1 VPSGEHVVK
10 YTRESSTRTCP
21 GDATLASSTKH
32 RSALQIPIQGALPQI
47 AASTPASSGSGP
59 TGGPLSEH
67 ATTRPTNVTKLR
79 RLTDIAGPVFPVGS
93 GEASGGLILFAH
105 IVNYFLSCETMVLPF
120 KEHDS

>member
-1 VPSGEHVVK
+1 MAAPPGQWFPAVSDIGGTPGSSEAVSTPPVPSGEHVVK

-79 RLTDIAGPVFPVGS
+79 RLTDIA
-93 GEASGGLILFAH
+93 
-105 IVNYFLSCETMVLPF
+105 
-120 KEHDS
+120 